1 MHTSD
6 PPTLPLFVTLR
17 SNLSFFSSC
26 HVSPQPFL
34 PPRAASRCLCATMSS
49 FLSSF
54 MRLFLVCFSVPL
66 LCFFP
71 LSLVSY
77 PYYCHYIIRTST
89 SASAFTSTSKPV
101 QSSSHALADEGV
113 AWTLASLDPP
123 FAHQYKGFTL
133 NWLLWLL

>member
-6 PPTLPLFVTLR
+6 PPSLPLFVTLC

-77 PYYCHYIIRTST
+77 PYYCHYIRVYV
-89 SASAFTSTSKPV
+89 PLLLP
-101 QSSSHALADEGV
+101 QLSHPPQNQFKAHPMHWLT
-113 AWTLASLDPP
+113 WTLASLDPP
-123 FAHQYKGFTL
+123 
-133 NWLLWLL
+133 LLTNTRDSL